1 MLNCFTKRGMVCAL
15 LLSWSF
21 ACLLPNVAC
30 AVVLRD
36 DRQMDV
42 TISNP
47 PQRIVSL
54 LPSLTETVCA
64 LGQCSRLVGVDR
76 YSNWPSSIVKLPRM
90 GGGIDPNIESIVAL
104 KPDLV
109 LMATSARGVERLQ
122 SLGLTVLTLE
132 PKNHADIQR
141 TLRVIG
147 QALGL
152 SSVESERTW
161 QELNTGLRE
170 VSQSIPIY
178 AKSQKVYF
186 EVSSVPYG
194 AGESSF
200 IGETLQRL
208 GAQNILPAS
217 MGAFPQ
223 VNPEFVVRAQPDI
236 IMVGDSNLSNMLARP
251 GWKKLT
257 AMQSQRVCT
266 FTKNESEVL
275 SRPGPRMV
283 EAARIMAKCLTD
295 KSSQLQKAS
304 P

>member
-1 MLNCFTKRGMVCAL
+1 MLKSFERRGTVCAL
-15 LLSWSF
+15 LLSWSL
-21 ACLLPNVAC
+21 ACLFHNSVH

-42 TISNP
+42 TISKP

-76 YSNWPSSIVKLPRM
+76 YSNWPSSVVKLPRM

-141 TLRVIG
+141 TLRVIA

-170 VSQSIPIY
+170 VSQSIPNY

-186 EVSSVPYG
+186 EVSPVPYG

-208 GAQNILPAS
+208 GAQNILSAS

-283 EAARIMAKCLTD
+283 EAARIMAKCLID